1 MAGRHRSRSLT
12 RGIGFTGDQRHSFD
26 RLPIIGWWTLW
37 RESALHGAGYWVRPM
52 IIERLFAVGLMAFY
66 FFELDQG
73 LLAANAAGEQPDPE
87 MLLAQFRGH
96 ALLTA
101 LVGMATGGLLV
112 WFFRIVFGW
121 VLAEEAN
128 GFGDGTLKAVIGAFL
143 GWQATL
149 IVLVLAPFAAVA
161 IAVGQW
167 LLTGRRDIAFGPYLC
182 FAAMVLIVRWDA
194 LWQRTVVGLF
204 SLGWLIP
211 AVIVACVG
219 VMGPLLWIWRR
230 LRG

>member
-1 MAGRHRSRSLT
+1 
-12 RGIGFTGDQRHSFD
+12 
-26 RLPIIGWWTLW
+26 
-37 RESALHGAGYWVRPM
+37 M
-52 IIERLFAVGLMAFY
+52 IIERLFAVGLTAFY

-149 IVLVLAPFAAVA
+149 IVLFLAPFAAVA

-167 LLTGRRDIAFGPYLC
+167 LLTGRVVHRRANAKLHRHSSAASTT
-182 FAAMVLIVRWDA
+182 FA
-194 LWQRTVVGLF
+194 RTVFRSTGRVALCKCSWFWLGMRPTFFIFPGLSQRHRGTEISP
-204 SLGWLIP
+204 SLGAAKSSSQI
-211 AVIVACVG
+211 A
-219 VMGPLLWIWRR
+219 RR
-230 LRG
+230 HVYL